1 MAKVTVITPCYNDGN
16 YLIEAVDS
24 VTPIREKGAC
34 EHIIVDDGS
43 TDPATLALYNQMKK
57 RGLTILFPGKVGL
70 GMARNIGIEH
80 CQTPYYLNLDAD
92 NLIRPHFPELAAE
105 VLDQNP
111 QAGVVYGNAQF
122 FGAVSKVSRPGPFDR
137 VRMLRS
143 NFIDTCSVIRKDVW
157 QEVGGYDRHEMVW
170 EDWNFWLSVVNTDWK
185 FHYIDDI
192 LYDYRKRSEGSL
204 NDESISRGPEVL
216 RYISEKHG
224 LTYRNAFLT
233 EIRNQVY
240 KQKSWNKES
249 ENLRIQIH
257 SLQNELAESKAS
269 IATLKVQNAAS
280 EQENFELKEAL
291 EKADDKLKHLS
302 SDLRSVLN
310 SKTWKLTSPLRR
322 FISLINPNH
331 H

>member
-1 MAKVTVITPCYNDGN
+1 MAKVTVITPCYNDGE

-43 TDPATLALYNQMKK
+43 TDPRTLALYDRMKK

-80 CQTPYYLNLDAD
+80 CRTPYYLNLDAD
-92 NLIRPHFPELAAE
+92 NRIRPHFPELS
-105 VLDQNP
+105 VKILDQNP
-111 QAGVVYGNAQF
+111 HTGVVYGNAQF
-122 FGAVSKVSRPGPFDR
+122 FGAVSKVFKPGPFDR

-157 QEVGGYDRHEMVW
+157 KEVGGYDKHEMVW
-170 EDWNFWLSVVNTDWK
+170 EDWNFWLSVINSDWQ
-185 FHYIDDI
+185 FHYVDDI

-204 NDESISRGPEVL
+204 NDESIIRGPEVL

-224 LTYRNAFLT
+224 LTYRNAFLN
-233 EIRNQVY
+233 EIQNQFHI
-240 KQKSWNKES
+240 QESWNKES
-249 ENLRIQIH
+249 EKLRIQIH
-257 SLQNELAESKAS
+257 ALQNELADSNAM
-269 IATLKVQNAAS
+269 IDTMKVQNAES
-280 EQENFELKEAL
+280 EQEKAKLKEAL
-291 EKADDKLKHLS
+291 EKTNDKLKHLS
-302 SDLRSVLN
+302 SDLRSLLN
-310 SKTWKLTSPLRR
+310 SKTWKITSPVRK
-322 FISLINPNH
+322 FFSLFTNH